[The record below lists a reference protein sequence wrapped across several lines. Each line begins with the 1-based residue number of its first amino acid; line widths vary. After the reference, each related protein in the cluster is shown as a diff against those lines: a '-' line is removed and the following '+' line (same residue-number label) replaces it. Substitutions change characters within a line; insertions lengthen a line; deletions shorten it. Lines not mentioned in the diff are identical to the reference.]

1 MPYVTDQ
8 CVCNNPSTS
17 RGSNITQ
24 NSLPIQCKSCGKKT
38 WDNDAKQRRITNA
51 VRVPSSLY
59 TMNLGALSVGNCC
72 ANPGINWNQSSDR
85 TTPAGS
91 TTRMPVV
98 PKGNSTKRTTTSLKP
113 GGLNPGGHGVDV
125 KHNSYARRHA
135 RLRRRHKRDKV
146 IIVEKVEI
154 IENLVLF

>member
-17 RGSNITQ
+17 RGSNIKQ

-38 WDNDAKQRRITNA
+38 WDNDAKQRRISNT

-85 TTPAGS
+85 ALPAGS
-91 TTRMPVV
+91 KNSAKNVPTR
-98 PKGNSTKRTTTSLKP
+98 GNSTKRTITSSKP
-113 GGLNPGGHGVDV
+113 GAQHPGGHGVDV
-125 KHNSYARRHA
+125 KHNSYARHHA
-135 RLRRRHKRDKV
+135 RLRRRLKV

-154 IENLVLF
+154 IENLVFI